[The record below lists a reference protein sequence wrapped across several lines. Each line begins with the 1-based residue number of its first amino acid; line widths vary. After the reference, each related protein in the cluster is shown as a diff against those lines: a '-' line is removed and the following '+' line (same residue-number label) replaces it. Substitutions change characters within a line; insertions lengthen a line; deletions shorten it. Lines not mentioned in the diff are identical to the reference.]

1 MEWRGRALKAVPEGA
16 SDEPR
21 PTNPVSF
28 KSARKSAGKLSEEV
42 AGEE

>member
-1 MEWRGRALKAVPEGA
+1 MAVPEGA

-28 KSARKSAGKLSEEV
+28 KSAWKSAEKRLEDV
-42 AGEE
+42 PGEARGM